1 MPAIPGKKRPL
12 KRLEL
17 LDLRRNGEFSNDSNM
32 FVQGLD
38 TRSIHMV
45 TEKIHC
51 QDRKKAHLAGLILSL
66 LSYRREKNWSRC
78 CRCFSIDLLWIKPW

>member
-1 MPAIPGKKRPL
+1 
-12 KRLEL
+12 LEL

-51 QDRKKAHLAGLILSL
+51 QDSKKSTLGRVNLKPTVLQEGEELVQVLQVFLHRLAVDQTLVIHV
-66 LSYRREKNWSRC
+66 RE
-78 CRCFSIDLLWIKPW
+78 DEG